1 MLQILGRTSSINVR
15 KVQWLCDEI
24 GVPYER
30 EDWGTGFRSTREPEF
45 LALNPNALVPV
56 IRDGDFVLWESNTI
70 CRYLAGKHGRADLLP
85 AEFKARA
92 LVERWM
98 DWMTTE
104 LTNAQ
109 RYAFS
114 ALVRKTAG
122 FDDPAQVTQSVVNWN
137 RQMGILE
144 HQLAATGTYV
154 EGSAFTL
161 ADISVGLAVHRWL
174 YSPIER
180 TDYPAI
186 AAYYERLKQ
195 RPAFVEHVE
204 SIPLT

>member
-1 MLQILGRTSSINVR
+1 MLQILGRSSSINVR

-30 EDWGTGFRSTREPEF
+30 EDWGTGFRSTREPQF

-56 IRDGDFVLWESNTI
+56 IKDGDFVLWESNTI

-104 LTNAQ
+104 LNSAN

-114 ALVRKTAG
+114 ALVRKTPG
-122 FDDPAQVTQSVVNWN
+122 FDDPAQVAQSIVNWN

-144 HQLAATGTYV
+144 SQIAATGAHVAGDT
-154 EGSAFTL
+154 FTL
-161 ADISVGLAVHRWL
+161 ADVPVGLAVHRWL
-174 YSPIER
+174 FSPIER
-180 TDYPAI
+180 TDYPAVT
-186 AAYYERLKQ
+186 AYYERLRA
-195 RPAFVEHVE
+195 RPAFRPHALPEV
-204 SIPLT
+204 P

>member
-1 MLQILGRTSSINVR
+1 MLQLLGRTSSINVR
-15 KVQWLCDEI
+15 KVQWVCDEI
-24 GVPYER
+24 GIPYAR

-56 IRDGDFVLWESNTI
+56 IKDGDFVLWESNTI

-104 LTNAQ
+104 LNSAN

-114 ALVRKTAG
+114 ALVRKTPG
-122 FDDPAQVTQSVVNWN
+122 FNDPAQIAQSIVNWN
-137 RQMGILE
+137 RQMGILDD
-144 HQLAATGTYV
+144 QIAATGAHV
-154 EGSAFTL
+154 AGDAFTL
-161 ADISVGLAVHRWL
+161 ADIPVGLAVHRWL
-174 YSPIER
+174 FSPIER
-180 TDYPAI
+180 EDYPAI
-186 AAYYERLKQ
+186 TDYYERLRA
-195 RPAFVEHVE
+195 RPAFRPHALPEV
-204 SIPLT
+204 P

>member
-1 MLQILGRTSSINVR
+1 MLQLLGRTSSINVR
-15 KVQWLCDEI
+15 KVQWVCDEI

-56 IRDGDFVLWESNTI
+56 IKDGDFVLWESNTI

-85 AEFKARA
+85 DEFKARA
-92 LVERWM
+92 RVERWM

-104 LTNAQ
+104 LNSAN

-114 ALVRKTAG
+114 ALVRKTPG
-122 FDDPAQVTQSVVNWN
+122 FDDPAQIETSVRNWN
-137 RQMGILE
+137 TQMGVLDG
-144 HQLAATGTYV
+144 HLA
-154 EGSAFTL
+154 SAGAYAAGADFTL
-161 ADISVGLAVHRWL
+161 ADIVLGLAVHRWL

-180 TDYPAI
+180 AAWPAVT
-186 AAYYERLKQ
+186 AYYGRLRM
-195 RPAFVEHVE
+195 RPHFRPHALADV
-204 SIPLT
+204 P

>member
-1 MLQILGRTSSINVR
+1 MLQLLGRTSSINVR
-15 KVQWLCDEI
+15 KVQWVCDEI
-24 GVPYER
+24 GIPYAR

-56 IRDGDFVLWESNTI
+56 IKDGDFVLWESNTI

-104 LTNAQ
+104 LNSAN

-114 ALVRKTAG
+114 ALVRKTPG
-122 FDDPAQVTQSVVNWN
+122 FDDPAQIEASARSWN
-137 RQMGILE
+137 KQMGILDR
-144 HQLAATGTYV
+144 HLAAGGAHAAGA
-154 EGSAFTL
+154 EFTL
-161 ADISVGLAVHRWL
+161 ADIVLGLAAHRWL
-174 YSPIER
+174 FSPIAR
-180 TDYPAI
+180 TECPAVV
-186 AAYYERLKQ
+186 AYYERLRT
-195 RPAFVEHVE
+195 RPAFLPHARADV
-204 SIPLT
+204 P